1 MQMKID
7 RGLLF
12 TLAAAALTAACASAG
27 STAGGG
33 AAAGGPRV
41 TVGLPDV
48 TCSTGRLTNQPAAD
62 SAAGV
67 LALMSTTSDSAQAA
81 QYAVARQAAGRAI
94 AADPGNAYPYYL
106 AGQAALGTADYA
118 DADSL
123 LRRAEELCPELGE
136 YDVTRLRRGG
146 AALAFDRAQSLLQA
160 GDTTGAVSGYETALR
175 LDPTNYPAEFYMGLV
190 AFGRQQTDEA
200 VRRWRNVATIID
212 AMPADSSAEIMA
224 DRAGAR
230 ANAINALT
238 FAARQY
244 LEREQSEQ
252 AMNLLTELVR
262 ELPNNADVA
271 YSYALA
277 LNTQQRW
284 RELLPAAQRAVEL
297 APLSYGALV
306 LLYNGYAGQ
315 SQQAAQAGQ
324 NAQASELGRQAAAVR
339 QRHDSLPVQIEGVQ
353 VDVDGGT
360 TTVRGTAV
368 GSGRTAPV
376 TVEFTLHGA
385 SGPVGSGTTTITP
398 PATDQQQRFELTI
411 PNSGQVLGVTYRV
424 VSGG

>member
-1 MQMKID
+1 MKID

-27 STAGGG
+27 GAAGPGGAGGG
-33 AAAGGPRV
+33 PRA
-41 TVGLPDV
+41 TVRLPEV
-48 TCSTGRLTNQPAAD
+48 TCTTGRLANQPAAD
-62 SAAGV
+62 SAAST
-67 LALMSTTSDSAQAA
+67 LALMAALSEDARPA
-81 QYAVARQAAGRAI
+81 QYTVARETAGRAI
-94 AADPGNAYPYYL
+94 TADPGNAYPYYL
-106 AGQAALGTADYA
+106 AGQAALGVADYA

-123 LRRAEELCPELGE
+123 LRRAEELCPELGA
-136 YDVTRLRRGG
+136 YDVGRLRRGG
-146 AALAFDRAQSLLQA
+146 AALAFERAQSLLQA
-160 GDTTGAVSGYETALR
+160 GDTTAAVAGYETALR
-175 LDPTNYPAEFYMGLV
+175 MDPTNYPSEFYLGLV
-190 AFGRQQTDEA
+190 SFGRQQTDDA
-200 VRRWRNVATIID
+200 VRRWRRTASIID
-212 AMPADSSAEIMA
+212 QMPADSSAEVMA

-244 LEREQSEQ
+244 LEREQGEP
-252 AMNLLTELVR
+252 ALALLTELTR

-315 SQQAAQAGQ
+315 SQQAVAAGQ
-324 NAQASELGRQAAAVR
+324 NAQASELGRQAAAIR
-339 QRHDSLPVQIEGVQ
+339 QRHDNLPVQIEGVQ
-353 VDVDGGT
+353 VDVEGAS
-360 TTVRGTAV
+360 TTVRGVAV
-368 GSGRTAPV
+368 GSGKTAPV

-385 SGPVGSGTTTITP
+385 EGPVGTGSTTITP
-398 PATDQQQRFELTI
+398 PAAEQQQRFELTI
-411 PNSGQVLGVTYRV
+411 PNAGQVLGVTYRV
-424 VSGG
+424 TSGG

>member
-27 STAGGG
+27 GTAGTGAGG
-33 AAAGGPRV
+33 GGPRV

-48 TCSTGRLTNQPAAD
+48 TCSTGRLANQPAAD

-106 AGQAALGTADYA
+106 AGQAALGTSDFA

-123 LRRAEELCPELGE
+123 LRRAEELCPELGA

-160 GDTTGAVSGYETALR
+160 GDTTGAVAGYETALR
-175 LDPTNYPAEFYMGLV
+175 LDPANYPAEFYLGLA

-200 VRRWRNVATIID
+200 VRRWRRVAAIID
-212 AMPADSSAEIMA
+212 EMPADSSAEVMA

-306 LLYNGYAGQ
+306 LMYNGYAGQ

-324 NAQASELGRQAAAVR
+324 NAQAQELGRQAAAVR
-339 QRHDSLPVQIEGVQ
+339 QRHDNLPVQIEGVQ
-353 VDVDGGT
+353 VDVEGGT

-368 GSGRTAPV
+368 GSGQTAPV

-398 PATDQQQRFELTI
+398 PAADQQQRFELTI

-424 VSGG
+424 VGG

>member
-1 MQMKID
+1 MKID

-27 STAGGG
+27 GTAAGGAPG
-33 AAAGGPRV
+33 GGPRV
-41 TVGLPDV
+41 SVSLPDV
-48 TCSTGRLTNQPAAD
+48 TCSTGRLTAQPAAD

-67 LALMSTTSDSAQAA
+67 LALMETVADSAQPA
-81 QYAVARQAAGRAI
+81 QYTLARQTAGRAI

-123 LRRAEELCPELGE
+123 LRRSVELCPELAD

-146 AALAFDRAQSLLQA
+146 AALSFDRAQSLLQA
-160 GDTTGAVSGYETALR
+160 GDTAGAVAGYETALR
-175 LDPTNYPAEFYMGLV
+175 LDPTNYPAEFYLGLV
-190 AFGRQQTDEA
+190 AFGRQQTDDA
-200 VRRWRNVATIID
+200 VRRWRRVASIID
-212 AMPADSSAEIMA
+212 EMPADTSAEVMS

-244 LEREQSEQ
+244 LEREQAGP
-252 AMNLLTELVR
+252 AMELLTELTR

-315 SQQAAQAGQ
+315 SQQAAAAGQ

-339 QRHDSLPVQIEGVQ
+339 QRHDSLPVQVEGVQ
-353 VDVDGGT
+353 VDVEGGT

-368 GSGRTAPV
+368 GTGRNAPV

-385 SGPVGSGTTTITP
+385 DGPVGTGTTTITP
-398 PATDQQQRFELTI
+398 PAQDQQQRFELTI

>member
-33 AAAGGPRV
+33 TGGAPRV
-41 TVGLPDV
+41 TVRLPDV
-48 TCSTGRLTNQPAAD
+48 TCSTTPLASNPAAD

-67 LALMSTTSDSAQAA
+67 LALIQAVADSTQSAQ
-81 QYAVARQAAGRAI
+81 YVSARQAAGRAI
-94 AADPGNAYPYYL
+94 AAGPGNAYPYYL
-106 AGQAALGTADYA
+106 AGQAAIGTGDYV

-123 LRRAEELCPELGE
+123 LRRAEELCPELGP
-136 YDVTRLRRGG
+136 YDVGRLRRGT

-160 GDTTGAVSGYETALR
+160 GDTTGAVAGYETTLR
-175 LDPTNYPAEFYMGLV
+175 LDPTNYPAEFYLGLV
-190 AFGRQQTDEA
+190 AFGRQQTDDA
-200 VRRWRNVATIID
+200 VRRWRRVATIID
-212 AMPADSSAEIMA
+212 EMPADSSAEVMA

-252 AMNLLTELVR
+252 AMSLLTELVR

-324 NAQASELGRQAAAVR
+324 NAQASELGRQAAGVR
-339 QRHDSLPVQIEGVQ
+339 QRHDNLPVQIEGVQ
-353 VDVDGGT
+353 VDVEGTT

-398 PATDQQQRFELTI
+398 PAADQQQRFELTI

>member
-27 STAGGG
+27 GASAGGG
-33 AAAGGPRV
+33 SGPRV
-41 TVGLPDV
+41 SVPLPEV
-48 TCSTGRLTNQPAAD
+48 TCSTGRLANQPAAD
-62 SAAGV
+62 SAAGT
-67 LALMSTTSDSAQAA
+67 LALISAVADSAQPA
-81 QYAVARQAAGRAI
+81 QYLIARQTAGRAI
-94 AADPGNAYPYYL
+94 TADPGNAYGYYL
-106 AGQAALGTADYA
+106 AGQAAIGTGDYV

-123 LRRAEELCPELGE
+123 LRRAMELCPELGD
-136 YDVTRLRRGG
+136 YDVTRLRRGA
-146 AALAFDRAQSLLQA
+146 AALAFDRAATLLQA
-160 GDTTGAVSGYETALR
+160 NDTTAAVAGYETALR
-175 LDPTNYPAEFYMGLV
+175 LDPTNYPAEFYLGLV
-190 AFGRQQTDEA
+190 AFTRQQTDEA
-200 VRRWRNVATIID
+200 VQRWRRAATIID
-212 AMPADSSAEIMA
+212 ELPADSSAEVMS

-244 LEREQSEQ
+244 LEREQTDRALE
-252 AMNLLTELVR
+252 LLTELTR

-315 SQQAAQAGQ
+315 SQQASAAGQ
-324 NAQASELGRQAAAVR
+324 NAQAAELGRQAVAVR

-353 VDVDGGT
+353 VDVEGGT
-360 TTVRGTAV
+360 TTVRGVAV
-368 GSGRTAPV
+368 GTGRTTPV
-376 TVEFTLHGA
+376 TLEFTLHGGT
-385 SGPVGSGTTTITP
+385 GPVGTGTTTITP
-398 PATDQQQRFELTI
+398 PAQDAQQRFELTI
-411 PNSGQVLGVTYRV
+411 PNSGQVLGVTYRL